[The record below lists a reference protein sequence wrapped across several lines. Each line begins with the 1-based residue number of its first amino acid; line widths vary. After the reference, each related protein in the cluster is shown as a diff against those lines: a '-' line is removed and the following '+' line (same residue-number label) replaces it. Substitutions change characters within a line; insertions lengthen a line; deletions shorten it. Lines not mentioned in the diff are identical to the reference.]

1 MTRAGIYG
9 RVSGDTQEK
18 EGTID
23 SQMDA
28 LRRSVQEKG
37 YELVREY
44 ADEGY
49 SGATLERPG
58 LDRMRD
64 DMHAGELD
72 LVLFPSPDRLARKV
86 VYQYLILEEM
96 ENAGVVPEFL
106 NYPLDDSPESKMLLG
121 MQGLFAEYERAKIVE
136 RTRRGKLYRAREGAL
151 VGGHAPYGYTW
162 IKRNE
167 HHRAQ
172 LEVVDYT
179 SAVVRRMFRML
190 LEDQASTWAIART
203 LTGDGIPTANGANQW
218 QPTGVF
224 RILTNPAYKGSY
236 RYRHSEHDEV
246 SIPVPAIVD
255 DGTWQAAQSQLAE
268 NRRHSRRN
276 NQRHQY
282 LLRSLIRC
290 PRCGGGYS
298 GYVKG
303 KYRGYRCA
311 RANWTVSSTGQR
323 CSPGTIPAGP
333 VEEAVWEAVKGAI
346 QNPQLLMEEYQ
357 RQVDDRGAPGDL
369 AVEGKRV
376 RSALK
381 KLKNQEERLTD
392 AYLDEAMSLELYKAK
407 MGQLTTQRQEMERL
421 SREVTDQARQG
432 ADARQGLKQMSEFC
446 SRVSA
451 GLDKMSFEERQRFLR
466 LVVDG
471 IVVEDGCIKVETI
484 LPPGNEGTLRNVR
497 GELVEPRRRPMGLPN
512 LGVVSSS
519 AGTLRQ
525 AQDERDWGWRQFS
538 GPLPQSNQNP
548 HHPPFVASLS
558 NHLVARRQG

>member
-1 MTRAGIYG
+1 MSLLDEALAI
-9 RVSGDTQEK
+9 S
-18 EGTID
+18 

-28 LRRSVQEKG
+28 LRRRVQEKG

-64 DMHAGELD
+64 DIHAGELD

-96 ENAGVVPEFL
+96 ENAGVIPEFL
-106 NYPLDDSPESKMLLG
+106 NYPVDDSPESRMLLG

-136 RTRRGKLYRAREGAL
+136 RTRQGKLYRAREGAL
-151 VGGHAPYGYTW
+151 VGGHAPSGYTW

-179 SAVVRRMFRML
+179 SAVVRRMYRML

-203 LTGDGIPTANGANQW
+203 LTGDGIPTANGATQW

-224 RILTNPAYKGSY
+224 RILTNPAYKGAY
-236 RYRHSEHDEV
+236 RYRHSEHEEV

-255 DGTWQAAQSQLAE
+255 EETWQAAQSQLAE

-276 NQRHQY
+276 NQRHRY

-290 PRCGGGYS
+290 PRCGGSYTGHA
-298 GYVKG
+298 KG

-311 RANWTVSSTGQR
+311 RTNWTVSSTGQR

-346 QNPQLLMEEYQ
+346 QNPQLLLEEFQ
-357 RQVDDRGAPGDL
+357 RRVDDNAAPGNFEL
-369 AVEGKRV
+369 EGKRV
-376 RSALK
+376 SSALK
-381 KLKNQEERLTD
+381 RLKGQEERLTD
-392 AYLDEAMSLELYKAK
+392 AYLDEAMSLELYKSK
-407 MGQLTTQRQEMERL
+407 MDQLTAQRQEMERL
-421 SREVTDQARQG
+421 SREVTDQARQE
-432 ADARQGLKQMSEFC
+432 ANERQGLKQMNEFC
-446 SRVSA
+446 SRVSSA
-451 GLDKMSFEERQRFLR
+451 LDNMSFEERQRFLR
-466 LVVDG
+466 LVVDA

-497 GELVEPRRRPMGLPN
+497 GELVEPRLEI
-512 LGVVSSS
+512 VSNWKHPPI
-519 AGTLRQ
+519 L
-525 AQDERDWGWRQFS
+525 GWRE
-538 GPLPQSNQNP
+538 G
-548 HHPPFVASLS
+548 
-558 NHLVARRQG
+558 RGQGTGVTAWS